1 MKTIRNKTVNQTIRK
16 YLLDNMDFSGY
27 VGYFDGMDTEPK
39 TDTEKTL
46 AIYKKTSRFYKLAAR
61 AGLCYDGRL
70 HLLRSNALNVC
81 MV

>member
-39 TDTEKTL
+39 T
-46 AIYKKTSRFYKLAAR
+46 SRFYKLAAR